1 MSDYGLSPAA
11 RQDLFEIVDYVA
23 ADNPAAATRIADA
36 IFDAFGQLAIYPLM
50 GSVRPELT
58 SQTVRFWPVMSRY
71 LVVYRA
77 EIRPIQIVRVFGPGR
92 DVAALLR

>member
-50 GSVRPELT
+50 GSVRPDLT
-58 SQTVRFWPVMSRY
+58 SQVVRFWPVVKRY
-71 LVVYRA
+71 LIVYRA
-77 EIRPIQIVRVFGPGR
+77 EVRPIQIVRVFGPGR